1 MHWIRRCRLSSPVR
15 FKKHSQGWTDGIA
28 YAETDAA
35 TCEHVTTYKYRWSA
49 ETNEV
54 QPETVSSKQMEY
66 RQKQKYY
73 YGRGAKGRTQGQLS
87 DTRSLYLSPKAW
99 KPAQFVSKSE
109 APRLYLVD
117 AGSGRPYRRSNNML
131 MFEMFDYH
139 LSNFNYHTLYW
150 FHINVIIWH
159 VLSEYDTEN
168 ISSPRFWNIFSFEK
182 IVFYLLN
189 ILGKYLR

>member
-1 MHWIRRCRLSSPVR
+1 MKKCIESEDVVYLALLDL
-15 FKKHSQGWTDGIA
+15 KKHSQGWTDGIA
-28 YAETDAA
+28 YAETDGA
-35 TCEHVTTYKYRWSA
+35 TCEHVTTYKWWSA

-109 APRLYLVD
+109 APRL
-117 AGSGRPYRRSNNML
+117 
-131 MFEMFDYH
+131 
-139 LSNFNYHTLYW
+139 
-150 FHINVIIWH
+150 
-159 VLSEYDTEN
+159 
-168 ISSPRFWNIFSFEK
+168 
-182 IVFYLLN
+182 
-189 ILGKYLR
+189 